1 MKITTPS
8 ICLILCWLTC
18 MLPAGLLAQAS
29 RPLTNPQQI
38 ADSTLAAKLLDEAIT
53 LDKAKNFLPARA
65 KYLEAT
71 RLFQKALGQQHP
83 EYINA
88 YRWAANTL
96 WWMRDYDNC
105 ANEMAYILPI
115 AEKTLGAQHRWVAMI
130 IQVNAQCDFMLR
142 NHDLALA
149 GYKKALSMRLATVG
163 EDVQTMNLY
172 NLTAQ
177 AYSNLGD
184 YDRAL
189 IYFQKQISL
198 CRKLNIPTSGGDL
211 GICYKNK
218 GQYLEALNIYD
229 QAIAELN
236 STGRTSSFAM
246 MASLNNKIIV
256 LKRLKRYAEGIQTAE
271 QAFQISEK
279 LPVESPTLAI
289 QAKEVFVNC
298 LINLGDL
305 YNDKGDY
312 QAGLKTFQNAKERS
326 LQLPSAFQDL
336 GLCDLGLA
344 HAQMSLGHFQKAD
357 SLLQT
362 AKAHFAY
369 QGPVQLA
376 GLRVAPFEA
385 IECLKQEAYNLMKWY
400 KQDANP
406 QRLKKAWAIVQDAI
420 EMTNAYRNQLSFTDA
435 RTQMMTRSYPLFE
448 LGLSIA
454 VLAQQ
459 QQPTLLPPFAAFT
472 LTEQAKAMRLY
483 ESMRDARALRYAGLH
498 EPVLALEQQLKSK
511 IQQTENS
518 LAFRRGQG
526 RNDLDS
532 NIVQL
537 NLAKVSLLARYD
549 SLKQSL
555 AKQSPAY
562 YQLKYGQ
569 GVLSAEEARRSLL
582 SKDQS
587 LLSYFVGDSSITIIL
602 LNQQHY
608 IVQQIKKDFPLGTW
622 INDFKRAM
630 TKEQRFQTQAY
641 ADLGYA
647 LHQKLIAPLQA
658 YISSDLLILP
668 DGILGYLPFEILLSQ
683 KPLQVNRVNTFDY
696 LLKKHSISYGF
707 SASLLREMATPK
719 HPKITP
725 TQPLIAFAPF
735 FEGKADTVKWDEL
748 YEGERSGQAVFT
760 PLEHSGAE
768 VVAAA
773 QMMKGKAFLGADAT
787 KNQFLN
793 QAPQAKI
800 LHLATHAIADDQSG
814 DFSFLAF
821 HLPGQ
826 PGQAD
831 MLFARDLYG
840 LELNTDLVVISACES
855 GIGQLQMGEGL
866 ISLGRAFAYAGVH
879 AMMNSLWRVP
889 DEATKQLMI
898 QFYKKLSKGMGKV
911 EALRQAKLDFLKS
924 NKNEFSH
931 PYFWAGIVFNGQ
943 ARP

>member
-1 MKITTPS
+1 MKFTTP
-8 ICLILCWLTC
+8 LIGLLLCWLVC
-18 MLPAGLLAQAS
+18 ALPLGLLAQVP

-38 ADSTLAAKLLDEAIT
+38 ADSTLAAKLMAEATT
-53 LDKAKNFLPARA
+53 LDKAKNYPPARA
-65 KYLEAT
+65 KYLEAL
-71 RLFQKALGQQHP
+71 RLFQKVLGPQHP
-83 EYINA
+83 QSINA

-96 WWMRDYDNC
+96 WWMRDYDYC

-115 AEKTLGAQHRWVAMI
+115 AEKTLGTQHPWVAMI
-130 IQVNAQCDFMLR
+130 VQVNAQCNFMLR

-149 GYKKALSMRLATVG
+149 GYKKALSIRLATVG

-184 YDRAL
+184 YDRGL

-236 STGRTSSFAM
+236 STGRTNSFAM
-246 MASLNNKIIV
+246 MATLNNKIIA
-256 LKRLKRYAEGIQTAE
+256 LKRLRRYEEGIRTGE
-271 QAFQISEK
+271 QAFQIAEK
-279 LPVESPTLAI
+279 LPVDNPTLTI
-289 QAKEVFVNC
+289 QAKEVLVDC

-312 QAGLKTFQNAKERS
+312 ITGLKTFQNAKERS
-326 LQLPSAFQDL
+326 LQLPPAFQSL
-336 GLCDLGLA
+336 GICNLGLA
-344 HAQMSLGHFQKAD
+344 HSQMGLGNFQAAD
-357 SLLQT
+357 ALLQA
-362 AKAHFAY
+362 AKTDFAY
-369 QGPVQLA
+369 QGPLQLA
-376 GLRVAPFEA
+376 ALRVAPFEA
-385 IECLKQEAYNLMKWY
+385 IECLKQEAYNNLRWY

-406 QRLKKAWAIVQDAI
+406 QRLKKAWTIVQDAI

-448 LGLSIA
+448 LGLNIA

-472 LTEQAKAMRLY
+472 LAEQAKAMRLY
-483 ESMRDARALRYAGLH
+483 ESMRDARALKYAGLP

-526 RNDLDS
+526 RNNLDS

-537 NLAKVSLLARYD
+537 DLARVNLLARYD

-555 AKQSPAY
+555 AKQYPAY

-569 GVLSAEEARRSLL
+569 GVLSAEESRRYLL

-587 LLSYFVGDSSITIIL
+587 LLSYFVGDSSITVIL
-602 LNQQHY
+602 LSQQHY
-608 IVQQIKKDFPLGTW
+608 VVQQIKKDFPLGAW
-622 INDFKRAM
+622 INDFKQAM
-630 TKEQRFQTQAY
+630 TKEQRFQTQTY
-641 ADLGYA
+641 VNLGHQLY
-647 LHQKLIAPLQA
+647 QKLIAPLQV
-658 YISSDLLILP
+658 YLTPDLLILP
-668 DGILGYLPFEILLSQ
+668 DGILGYLPFETLLSQ
-683 KPLQVNRVNTFDY
+683 KPLQITRVNTFDY
-696 LLKKHSISYGF
+696 LLKKHTISYGF
-707 SASLLREMATPK
+707 SASLLREMATSK
-719 HPKITP
+719 HPKVVP
-725 TQPLIAFAPF
+725 TNPLIAFAPF
-735 FEGKADTVKWDEL
+735 FEGKADTVKWAPL
-748 YEGERSGQAVFT
+748 YEGERSGQVIFS
-760 PLEHSGAE
+760 PLAHSGAE

-773 QMMKGKAFLGADAT
+773 QMMKGKAFLGAEAT

-821 HLPGQ
+821 PLPDQ
-826 PGQAD
+826 PGQVD
-831 MLFARDLYG
+831 LLFARDLYN

-898 QFYKKLSKGMGKV
+898 QFYKNLSKGMTKV
-911 EALRQAKLDFLKS
+911 EALRQAKLDFIKS
-924 NKNEFSH
+924 SKNEFSH
-931 PYFWAGIVFNGQ
+931 PYFWAGIVFNG
-943 ARP
+943 RVTP

>member
-1 MKITTPS
+1 MKFTTPS
-8 ICLILCWLTC
+8 IGLALCWLIHV
-18 MLPAGLLAQAS
+18 LPTGIRAQGT

-38 ADSTLAAKLLDEAIT
+38 ADSTLAAKLLAEATT
-53 LDKAKNFLPARA
+53 LDKAKNYLPART

-71 RLFQKALGQQHP
+71 RLFQKVFGQQHP

-96 WWMRDYDNC
+96 WWTNDYDYC

-130 IQVNAQCDFMLR
+130 VQVSAQCNFMMK

-149 GYKKALSMRLATVG
+149 GYKRALAIRLATVG
-163 EDVQTMNLY
+163 EDIQTMNLY
-172 NLTAQ
+172 NLMAQ

-189 IYFQKQISL
+189 VYFQKQISL

-218 GQYLEALNIYD
+218 GQYLEALSIYD
-229 QAIAELN
+229 QAIAELSN
-236 STGRTSSFAM
+236 TGRTNSFAM
-246 MASLNNKIIV
+246 MAALNNKLIV
-256 LKRLKRYAEGIQTAE
+256 LKRLKRYAEGIQTAQ
-271 QAFQISEK
+271 QAIQVSEK
-279 LPVESPTLAI
+279 LLVDNPTLTNE
-289 QAKEVFVNC
+289 AKGVFVDC

-312 QAGLKTFQNAKERS
+312 QAGLNTFQNAKERS

-336 GLCDLGLA
+336 GTCDLGLA
-344 HAQMSLGHFQKAD
+344 HSQMGLGHFQKAD

-362 AKAHFAY
+362 AKTHFAY
-369 QGPVQLA
+369 QGPLQLA

-385 IECLKQEAYNLMKWY
+385 IECLKQEAYNNLMWY
-400 KQDANP
+400 KQDGNP
-406 QRLKKAWAIVQDAI
+406 QRLKKAWAIVHDAI

-472 LTEQAKAMRLY
+472 LVEQAKAMRLY
-483 ESMRDARALRYAGLH
+483 ESMRDARALRYSGLP
-498 EPVLALEQQLKSK
+498 EPVLAMEQQLKSK

-537 NLAKVSLLARYD
+537 NFAKVSLLARYD

-630 TKEQRFQTQAY
+630 TKEQRFQTQTY

-658 YISSDLLILP
+658 YLTPDLLILP
-668 DGILGYLPFEILLSQ
+668 DGLLGYLPFEILLSQ

-696 LLKKHSISYGF
+696 LLKKHTISYGF

-725 TQPLIAFAPF
+725 TNPLIAFAPF
-735 FEGKADTVKWDEL
+735 FEGKADTVKWAEL
-748 YEGERSGQAVFT
+748 YEGERSGQTIFNA
-760 PLEHSGAE
+760 LEHSGAE
-768 VVAAA
+768 VLAAA

-787 KNQFLN
+787 KKQFLN

-821 HLPGQ
+821 PLPGQ
-826 PGQAD
+826 PGQVD
-831 MLFARDLYG
+831 LLFARDLYS

-855 GIGQLQMGEGL
+855 GIGQLQTGEGL

-898 QFYKKLSKGMGKV
+898 QFYKNLSKGMGKV
-911 EALRQAKLDFLKS
+911 DALRQAKLDFLKS
-924 NKNEFSH
+924 SKNEFAH